1 MNMLTIV
8 LLAAAF
14 GGASAQEV
22 DYAGADGNGG
32 CHVLARDLPVPPC
45 EGQPYPAASAVGDS
59 LNQLVLIDEEV
70 PERWT
75 PPPCTGWSAGPTQA
89 LQATAGRF
97 RMAGNTDALAAH
109 LARVSRMT
117 GIVYW
122 STTREQ
128 WRPLFDEAF
137 ALARPDPNARRAD
150 FTTGDVVP
158 GAELHSL
165 LKENNPTEGVVFR
178 TTVHE
183 RTPDQLVFETVN
195 VTAIKVKL
203 LLFTLEIAGPEEFR
217 QLYFVKREQDDV
229 WRFYNLNRMGQART
243 LAGSSAANYRNRAEA
258 YFRYLAGL
266 DMTREPPA
274 SR

>member
-1 MNMLTIV
+1 MNRKRNQKKHLLRGLAVIV
-8 LLAAAF
+8 AIVAV
-14 GGASAQEV
+14 SMSR
-22 DYAGADGNGG
+22 DD
-32 CHVLARDLPVPPC
+32 VLAQDLPVPPC
-45 EGQPYPAASAVGDS
+45 EGQPYPAAGAVGDL
-59 LNQLVLIDEEV
+59 LNQVVLIDEEV
-70 PERWT
+70 PEAWR
-75 PPPCTGWSAGPTQA
+75 PPHCTDWSAGPTKA

-97 RMAGNTDALAAH
+97 RMAGDTDELAGH

-150 FTTGDVVP
+150 FLTGDVVP
-158 GAELHSL
+158 GAELYSW
-165 LKENNPTEGVVFR
+165 LKENNPTVGVVFR

-183 RTPDQLVFETVN
+183 RTPDRLVFETVN

-217 QLYFVKREQDDV
+217 QLYFVQREQDDV
-229 WRFYNLNRMGQART
+229 WQFYSLNRMGQART
-243 LAGSSAANYRNRAEA
+243 LAGTSAASYRNRAEA

-274 SR
+274 SP

>member
-97 RMAGNTDALAAH
+97 RMAGDTDALAAH

-128 WRPLFDEAF
+128 WRPLFDKAF
-137 ALARPDPNARRAD
+137 ALARPDPNARRTD